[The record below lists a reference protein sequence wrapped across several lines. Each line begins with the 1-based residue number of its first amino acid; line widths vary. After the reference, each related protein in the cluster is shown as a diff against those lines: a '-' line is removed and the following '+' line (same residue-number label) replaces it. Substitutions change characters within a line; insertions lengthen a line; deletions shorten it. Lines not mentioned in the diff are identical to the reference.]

1 MKLHFTRYGMRELKL
16 FGGLAAALLVGA
28 TALAIALTDSFTL
41 VLFVLIVTALPFV
54 WVLSF
59 FRDPERKIPRGEH
72 RLVAPA
78 DGVIYDIADVDGPD
92 FIGEEC
98 TRIGIFLS
106 IFDCHVNRVPC
117 SGRVDEITYERG
129 QFFSAWTK
137 ANLCSARNESNFIG
151 LSDAAGTETRIGVKQ
166 IAGQIARRIVCDL
179 REGDA
184 VERGERFG
192 MIKFGSRV
200 ELFIPKS
207 AHFELKLKLGAP
219 LKAGRTVVGNLG
231 AEPDQPPGPEGDQ
244 ELVEIEP
251 DEHAGETELELE
263 EPAPDDDDRHAAAV
277 RAQPDHHGPAGTA
290 AEDGPPPAC
299 RDDGQTRGEN
309 EQPHP

>member
-16 FGGLAAALLVGA
+16 FGGLTAALLVGA
-28 TALAIALTDSFTL
+28 MALALALTGSVTL
-41 VLFVLIVTALPFV
+41 VLFVFIVTALPFV

-59 FRDPERKIPRGEH
+59 FRDPERRIPRGEH

-78 DGVIYDIADVDGPD
+78 DGVIYDIAEVDGPD

-117 SGRVDEITYERG
+117 SGRVDEITHKKGE
-129 QFFSAWTK
+129 FFSAWTK

-151 LSDAAGTETRIGVKQ
+151 LSNAAGTETKIGLKQ

-179 REGDA
+179 REGDT
-184 VERGERFG
+184 VRRGQRFG

-200 ELFIPKS
+200 ELFIPRS
-207 AHFELKLKLGAP
+207 ANFEFKLELGAP
-219 LKAGRTVVGNLG
+219 VKAGRTVVGNLD
-231 AEPDQPPGPEGDQ
+231 AEPEEELEPEDDHG
-244 ELVEIEP
+244 LVEIEP
-251 DEHAGETELELE
+251 GDHAGEAELEVE
-263 EPAPDDDDRHAAAV
+263 EPAGDDDDRHAAAV
-277 RAQPDHHGPAGTA
+277 RAPAQNDTPAEGTA
-290 AEDGPPPAC
+290 ENASESGSGDVRGA
-299 RDDGQTRGEN
+299 RDENGQGDR
-309 EQPHP
+309 